1 MEWAGI
7 PDGAGPGFCGSLG
20 NGNGTLIVRRV
31 VGGLTFGTL
40 MLVMGSAQAFEFLGI
55 KLFED
60 QSEVDAD
67 SVIADPQPYS
77 ATLSTSATDGLEA
90 SIRGASS
97 LLAGQSAPASG
108 AAGLLARARAD
119 YQRILGALYSE
130 GYYGG
135 SISILVGGRE
145 AANVPPDATLPKP
158 VAVEIKVE
166 PGPLFHFGRIGIS
179 NQASAAVAP
188 DDMVASPASI
198 GFAQGEVARSA
209 LIVRAESLAV
219 EAWQQLGYPEARVAD
234 RQVVA
239 DHKTNSVDVE
249 IKVEPGRRATIG
261 PVRVSGTDRMD
272 PAFVVQQT
280 GLVAGAEY
288 DPDDI
293 ARAQKRLNRLDV
305 FRALRIEAASTVG
318 GDGILPLA
326 VMVEEQAQRRFG
338 AGANYSSIDGV
349 GLEAFHL
356 WRNLFGHAER
366 LRLDAK
372 LAGINYP
379 LDTAEFDYAFGGTF
393 TMPGF
398 LNPDND
404 FVVATSAERT
414 VLPAYTETSARASLG
429 LTQYLTDDITLDGS
443 LYYKRAQF
451 EDDLGTRDFSI
462 AGLTTGAVW
471 DGRDT
476 PQDAHKGFYLA
487 ATAEPFYEID
497 YGYLAFKATAEAR
510 GYWGLLD
517 DGRLVLAGRARL
529 GAIVGP
535 TVDQLPPDQ
544 LFFAGGGGSVRGYGY
559 RSIGVRND
567 DDTVTGGRY
576 LFEASAE
583 ARYKVN
589 DEWGAVGFVDGGY
602 VAAETLPGIEQLQLG
617 AGIGVRYYTSLGP
630 LRADIAFPL
639 NRRPGDPDYAL
650 YVGIGQA
657 F

>member
-1 MEWAGI
+1 
-7 PDGAGPGFCGSLG
+7 
-20 NGNGTLIVRRV
+20 
-31 VGGLTFGTL
+31 
-40 MLVMGSAQAFEFLGI
+40 MLVMGSAQAFDFLGI

-67 SVIADPQPYS
+67 AVIADPQPYT
-77 ATLSTSATDGLEA
+77 AALSTSATDGLET
-90 SIRGASS
+90 SIRSASS

-135 SISILVGGRE
+135 TISILVGGRE
-145 AANVPPDATLPKP
+145 AANIPPDATLPKP
-158 VAVEIKVE
+158 VAVVVKVD
-166 PGPLFHFGRIGIS
+166 PGPLFHFGRIGIA
-179 NQASAAVAP
+179 NAASAAVAP
-188 DDMVASPASI
+188 DDVVASPTSI
-198 GFAQGEVARSA
+198 GFARGEIARSN
-209 LIVRAESLAV
+209 LIVRAEALAI
-219 EAWQQLGYPEARVAD
+219 EAWQQLGYPDAKIAD

-239 DHKTNSVDVE
+239 DHKTNTVDVA
-249 IKVEPGRRATIG
+249 IKVQPGRRATVG
-261 PVRVSGTDRMD
+261 PLRVSGTDRMD
-272 PAFVVQQT
+272 PAFVAQQT

-293 ARAQKRLNRLDV
+293 RRAQKRLSRLDV
-305 FRALRIEAASTVG
+305 FRAMRVEPASAVG
-318 GDGILPLA
+318 NDGVLPLA
-326 VMVEEQAQRRFG
+326 VIVEEQAQRRFG

-372 LAGINYP
+372 LAGINVP
-379 LDTAEFDYAFGGTF
+379 LDSAEFDYAFGGTF

-414 VLPAYTETSARASLG
+414 VLPAYTETSAQASLG

-443 LYYKRAQF
+443 LYYERAQF
-451 EDDLGTRDFSI
+451 DDDLGTRDFSI
-462 AGLTTGAVW
+462 TGLTAGAVW
-471 DGRDT
+471 DGRDK

-497 YGYLAFKATAEAR
+497 YGYLAFKASAEAR
-510 GYWGLLD
+510 GYWSLID
-517 DGRLVLAGRARL
+517 DGKLVLAGRAKL
-529 GAIVGP
+529 GALFGP
-535 TVDQLPPDQ
+535 SVDELPPDR
-544 LFFAGGGGSVRGYGY
+544 LFFAGGGGSVRGYAY
-559 RSIGVRND
+559 RSIGVQKD

-583 ARYKVN
+583 ARYKI
-589 DEWGAVGFVDGGY
+589 DEQWGAVAFVDGGY
-602 VAAETLPGIEQLQLG
+602 VAADSFPGLDEMQIG

-630 LRADIAFPL
+630 LRADLAVPL
-639 NRRPGDPDYAL
+639 NKRSGDPDYAV

>member
-1 MEWAGI
+1 M
-7 PDGAGPGFCGSLG
+7 S
-20 NGNGTLIVRRV
+20 N
-31 VGGLTFGTL
+31 
-40 MLVMGSAQAFEFLGI
+40 AQAFEFFGI

-67 SVIADPQPYS
+67 AIIVDPQPYS
-77 ATLSTSATDGLEA
+77 AVLSTSAKDGLEA
-90 SIRGASS
+90 TIRGASS
-97 LLAGQSAPASG
+97 LISGQSAPASG

-119 YQRILGALYSE
+119 YKRILGALYNE

-135 SISILVGGRE
+135 TISILVGGRE
-145 AANVPPDATLPKP
+145 AADIPPDATLPKP
-158 VAVEIKVE
+158 VAVEVKVE

-179 NQASAAVAP
+179 NEASSAVAP
-188 DDMVASPASI
+188 ADMVASPASI
-198 GFAQGEVARSA
+198 GFTNGEIARSS

-219 EAWQQLGYPEARVAD
+219 EAWQQLGYPEAKVVD

-239 DHKTNSVDVE
+239 EHKTNSVDVD
-249 IKVEPGRRATIG
+249 IKVEPGRRATVG
-261 PVRVSGTDRMD
+261 PLRVSGTERMD
-272 PAFVVQQT
+272 PNFVAQQT

-293 ARAQKRLNRLDV
+293 RRAQKRLSRLDV
-305 FRALRIEAASTVG
+305 FRAMRIEAASAVG
-318 GDGILPLA
+318 TDGVLPLA

-356 WRNLFGHAER
+356 WRNLFGRAER

-372 LAGINYP
+372 LAGINFP

-414 VLPAYTETSARASLG
+414 VLPAYTETSATASLG

-451 EDDLGTRDFSI
+451 DDDFGTRNFSI
-462 AGLTTGAVW
+462 TGLTAGAVW
-471 DGRDT
+471 DGRDKA
-476 PQDAHKGFYLA
+476 QDAHKGFYLA
-487 ATAEPFYEID
+487 ATAEPFYAID
-497 YGYLAFKATAEAR
+497 YGYLAFKASAEAR
-510 GYWGLLD
+510 GYWSLLD
-517 DGRLVLAGRARL
+517 DDKLVLAGRAKI
-529 GAIVGP
+529 GALFGP
-535 TVDQLPPDQ
+535 SVDELPPDR
-544 LFFAGGGGSVRGYGY
+544 LFFAGGGGSVRGYAY
-559 RSIGVRND
+559 RGIGVSND
-567 DDTVTGGRY
+567 DETVTGGRY

-583 ARYKVN
+583 ARYKIN
-589 DEWGAVGFVDGGY
+589 NEWGAVGFVDSGY
-602 VAAETLPGIEQLQLG
+602 VAADSFPGLDQMRIG

-630 LRADIAFPL
+630 LRADIAIPL
-639 NRRPGDPDYAL
+639 NKRPGDPDYAL
-650 YVGIGQA
+650 YIGIGQA

>member
-1 MEWAGI
+1 
-7 PDGAGPGFCGSLG
+7 
-20 NGNGTLIVRRV
+20 
-31 VGGLTFGTL
+31 
-40 MLVMGSAQAFEFLGI
+40 MLVMSSAQAFEFLGI

-67 SVIADPQPYS
+67 SIIVDPQPYS
-77 ATLSTSATDGLEA
+77 AELSTSAKDGLEA
-90 SIRGASS
+90 TIRGASS
-97 LLAGQSAPASG
+97 LLTGQSAPASG

-119 YQRILGALYSE
+119 YQRILGALYNQ

-135 SISILVGGRE
+135 TISILVGGRE
-145 AANVPPDATLPKP
+145 AANIPPDATLPKP
-158 VAVEIKVE
+158 VVVEVKVE

-179 NQASAAVAP
+179 NAASAAVAP
-188 DDMVASPASI
+188 DDMVTTPQSI
-198 GFAQGEVARSA
+198 GFANGEIARSS

-219 EAWQQLGYPEARVAD
+219 EAWRQLGYPEAKVAD

-239 DHKTNSVDVE
+239 DHKTNKVDVE
-249 IKVEPGRRATIG
+249 IKVEPGRRATLG
-261 PVRVSGTDRMD
+261 PLRVSGTDRMD
-272 PAFVVQQT
+272 PDFVAQQT
-280 GLVAGAEY
+280 GLAIGAEY

-293 ARAQKRLNRLDV
+293 RRAQKRLSRLDV
-305 FRALRIEAASTVG
+305 FRAMRIEAASAVG
-318 GDGILPLA
+318 SDGILPLA
-326 VMVEEQAQRRFG
+326 VIVEEQAQRRFG

-372 LAGINYP
+372 LAGINFP

-414 VLPAYTETSARASLG
+414 VLPAYTETSAKASLG

-443 LYYKRAQF
+443 LYYERAQF
-451 EDDLGTRDFSI
+451 DDDFGTRNFSI
-462 AGLTTGAVW
+462 TGLTAGAVW
-471 DGRDT
+471 DVRDKA
-476 PQDAHKGFYLA
+476 QDAHEGFYLA

-510 GYWGLLD
+510 GYWSLLD
-517 DGRLVLAGRARL
+517 DGKLVLAGRAKL
-529 GAIVGP
+529 GALVGP
-535 TVDQLPPDQ
+535 SVDELPPDR
-544 LFFAGGGGSVRGYGY
+544 LFFAGGGGSVRGYAYGG
-559 RSIGVRND
+559 IGVRND

-576 LFEASAE
+576 LVEASAE
-583 ARYKVN
+583 ARYKIN

-602 VAAETLPGIEQLQLG
+602 VAADSLPGLKQLRIG
-617 AGIGVRYYTSLGP
+617 VGIGVRYYTSLGP
-630 LRADIAFPL
+630 LRADLAVPL
-639 NRRPGDPDYAL
+639 NKQPGDPDYAL